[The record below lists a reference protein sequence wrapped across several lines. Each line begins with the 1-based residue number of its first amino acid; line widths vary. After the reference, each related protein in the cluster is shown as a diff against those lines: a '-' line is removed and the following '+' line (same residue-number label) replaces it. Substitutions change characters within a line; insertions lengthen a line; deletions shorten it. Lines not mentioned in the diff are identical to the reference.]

1 MIDIDKAIA
10 SAVKTG
16 KVSYGANA
24 ALLNAKTGKAKM
36 IVLASNCPKETKTQV
51 EYYSKLS
58 KVPVMTYKGTSMDLA
73 NVCGKLFIISAL
85 SIREPGDSEIL
96 KAVEMEYYENPDI
109 VGGTE

>member
-16 KVSYGANA
+16 KVSFGANA

-36 IVLASNCPKETKTQV
+36 IILAANCPQDIKAQI
-51 EYYSKLS
+51 EYYGKLS
-58 KVPVMTYKGTSMDLA
+58 KVPVMSYKGASMDLA
-73 NVCGKLFIISAL
+73 NICGKMFIISAL

-96 KAVEMEYYENPDI
+96 KAVEMQYYENEAQ

>member
-36 IVLASNCPKETKTQV
+36 IVLASNCPEDIRNDV
-51 EYYSKLS
+51 ESYGKLS
-58 KVPVMTYKGTSMDLA
+58 KVPVLNYRGASMDLA

-96 KAVEMEYYENPDI
+96 KAVEMEYYENPDT